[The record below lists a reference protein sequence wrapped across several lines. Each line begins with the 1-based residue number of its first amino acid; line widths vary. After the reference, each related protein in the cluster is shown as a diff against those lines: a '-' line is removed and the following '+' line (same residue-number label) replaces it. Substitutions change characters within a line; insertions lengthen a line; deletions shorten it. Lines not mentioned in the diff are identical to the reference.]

1 MRYVVIF
8 LHLVGILLALP
19 LHEASAQ
26 QTPCVL
32 TLSGSV
38 ADADERVPLEKAI
51 LLIKE
56 LGRSTETDA
65 EGHYHFYQLC
75 PGTYTFLITH
85 ADCDTLSLRIKIES
99 NLVKNFSLPHQY
111 NQLSAVQVLSTQQ
124 SQALQ
129 VRALLSTKDMA
140 ETRGQT
146 LGEVLK
152 RVTGVTVLQTGSTIF
167 KPVIHGLHSQR
178 ILLIN
183 NGVRLEG
190 QQWGSEHAPEIDPF
204 VADRF
209 VVVKGAGA
217 IRYGA
222 DAIGGAVL
230 IEPRPLP
237 QDQKFH
243 ARFNTGFF
251 SNNRQYVGNLQL
263 EQQPRSA
270 PAFSW
275 RTHLTFKKGGNAR
288 TPAYWLQNTGLEELN
303 GAIMAAYRK
312 PGYRAELYLSGFS
325 TTIGIFSGSHIG
337 NLTDLQT
344 AIASERPLQN
354 IDRFSYR
361 IGRPYQQVHHYLAK
375 FKLFWSGAQGHRWQ
389 LVAAHQEN
397 NRNEYD
403 RALFTERPELS
414 LSVGTSSIDLLRET
428 ARSTTRSSGRGVQAI
443 YQQNVW
449 SGSRFFI
456 PNFRAINLGLYATET
471 VQAGHYNLEGALRVD
486 YRSLVAFRNRNGIT
500 SSTARSF
507 LNPSSTLSITRKLND
522 KAQLRFNTSWA
533 WRAPQVNELFVN
545 GLHHGT
551 ASFEIG
557 DSSFNAERSL
567 KQLVQWEYQ
576 QDSTWAIDIT
586 MHGNYVSNFINLV
599 PSLPATL
606 TLRGAYPTF
615 RFAQINALIY
625 GIDARFEHQWD
636 RSWKGGVKGTLLW
649 ARDLTTSDWLQQMPA
664 HRAEAQLS
672 YLFTVGHFRNGYVTP
687 SVLHVMRQTRVPTA
701 FIDYLPPPAAYTL
714 LQLTM
719 GTDWQIGTRRGG
731 IVVGVYNLLNLRYRD
746 YMNRFRYFTDE
757 VGRNFTV
764 QLNWKL

>member
-1 MRYVVIF
+1 
-8 LHLVGILLALP
+8 
-19 LHEASAQ
+19 
-26 QTPCVL
+26 
-32 TLSGSV
+32 
-38 ADADERVPLEKAI
+38 
-51 LLIKE
+51 
-56 LGRSTETDA
+56 
-65 EGHYHFYQLC
+65 
-75 PGTYTFLITH
+75 
-85 ADCDTLSLRIKIES
+85 
-99 NLVKNFSLPHQY
+99 
-111 NQLSAVQVLSTQQ
+111 
-124 SQALQ
+124 
-129 VRALLSTKDMA
+129 
-140 ETRGQT
+140 
-146 LGEVLK
+146 
-152 RVTGVTVLQTGSTIF
+152 
-167 KPVIHGLHSQR
+167 
-178 ILLIN
+178 
-183 NGVRLEG
+183 
-190 QQWGSEHAPEIDPF
+190 
-204 VADRF
+204 
-209 VVVKGAGA
+209 
-217 IRYGA
+217 
-222 DAIGGAVL
+222 
-230 IEPRPLP
+230 
-237 QDQKFH
+237 
-243 ARFNTGFF
+243 
-251 SNNRQYVGNLQL
+251 
-263 EQQPRSA
+263 
-270 PAFSW
+270 
-275 RTHLTFKKGGNAR
+275 
-288 TPAYWLQNTGLEELN
+288 
-303 GAIMAAYRK
+303 
-312 PGYRAELYLSGFS
+312 
-325 TTIGIFSGSHIG
+325 
-337 NLTDLQT
+337 
-344 AIASERPLQN
+344 
-354 IDRFSYR
+354 
-361 IGRPYQQVHHYLAK
+361 
-375 FKLFWSGAQGHRWQ
+375 
-389 LVAAHQEN
+389 
-397 NRNEYD
+397 
-403 RALFTERPELS
+403 
-414 LSVGTSSIDLLRET
+414 
-428 ARSTTRSSGRGVQAI
+428 
-443 YQQNVW
+443 
-449 SGSRFFI
+449 
-456 PNFRAINLGLYATET
+456 
-471 VQAGHYNLEGALRVD
+471 
-486 YRSLVAFRNRNGIT
+486 
-500 SSTARSF
+500 
-507 LNPSSTLSITRKLND
+507 STLSITRKLND